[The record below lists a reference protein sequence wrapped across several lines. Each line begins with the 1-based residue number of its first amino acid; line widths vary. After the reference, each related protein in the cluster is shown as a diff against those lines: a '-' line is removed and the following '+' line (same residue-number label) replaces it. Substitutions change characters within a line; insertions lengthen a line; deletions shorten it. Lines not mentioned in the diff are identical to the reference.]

1 MLKTIHLFYPSF
13 EKGGATENLLRIV
26 NFLLKKKIKVF
37 LFSQGAKKN
46 NFIKHKNL
54 TIINTK
60 RLKKLNFLPIRWN
73 LAISSMLNLDF
84 YIKKNNKNSIIFS
97 MQSHIPAII
106 VAKIN
111 QMKIVIRNSE
121 EPISATL
128 YADNKISGFL
138 VLFLKILF
146 YNFADKIIAISTKS
160 KNSLQKIV
168 IFSKK
173 ITLIYNPYLEK
184 ILKIKKVKKNKFNNF
199 NILSIGR
206 LTKQKNFPLLLN
218 AIINLSN
225 KFNKINLLIIG
236 DGHQKKSL
244 INKTK
249 YYKNIRI
256 INWQKKL
263 NNYYLNSDL
272 FILPSYYEGLPNVL
286 IDAMNYEIPII
297 STDCSGASDILQKN
311 SGGFIIP
318 INNQKELEK
327 KIIFIMK
334 NYSIAKRKIIKA
346 KKKIYMFSDTNLIKY
361 YELFCNI
368 SKHK

>member
-1 MLKTIHLFYPSF
+1 
-13 EKGGATENLLRIV
+13 
-26 NFLLKKKIKVF
+26 
-37 LFSQGAKKN
+37 
-46 NFIKHKNL
+46 
-54 TIINTK
+54 
-60 RLKKLNFLPIRWN
+60 
-73 LAISSMLNLDF
+73 
-84 YIKKNNKNSIIFS
+84 

-106 VAKIN
+106 IAKIN

-121 EPISATL
+121 EPIGATL
-128 YADNKISGFL
+128 YADNKILGVL

-146 YNFADKIIAISTKS
+146 YNFADKIIAISNKS
-160 KNSLQKIV
+160 KESLKKIV
-168 IFSKK
+168 IFNEK
-173 ITLIYNPYLEK
+173 ITLIYNPYLDK
-184 ILKIKKVKKNKFNNF
+184 ALKIKKINKNKFSNF

-206 LTKQKNFPLLLN
+206 LTKQKNFPLLIN
-218 AIINLSN
+218 TIIKLSN

-236 DGHQKKSL
+236 DGHHKKKL
-244 INKTK
+244 INKIK
-249 YYKNIRI
+249 YHKNIKI
-256 INWQKKL
+256 IKWQKKL
-263 NNYYLNSDL
+263 NNYYLSSDL
-272 FILPSYYEGLPNVL
+272 FVLSSYYEGLPNVL

-346 KKKIYMFSDTNLIKY
+346 KKKIHMFSETNLIKY
-361 YELFCNI
+361 HELFCNI